1 MKRQFDVDNG
11 TQEQA
16 VKEIDT
22 ATINLS
28 APSPTGAQTNRRT
41 GKKNTVVAGQIVRL
55 KLALFFLLPLIGVSL
70 WTEGSFWL
78 ATWGLRST
86 LLDLPDTWSHV
97 NMCGLLQFFLLLP
110 ILYASRQFFAQALED
125 LRERVPSPEVLL
137 LLGSVFSVAGGLY
150 TTTRLL
156 QGQPYET
163 LPSLF
168 FAYTGLC
175 LTLALVSVYLDRWS
189 KAPLPELRDYPA
201 MLLVSGSI
209 LLAIVA
215 CLSFFYTKNHSFPIW
230 QIAVSIFI
238 CGCPAGLMLAT
249 SLASFATVEKASA
262 EKILL
267 RDGSILGNA
276 CKTTLVIFDKTGT
289 LTVGQPALT
298 DIHVFNNGSESG
310 LLSLAAAM
318 LQGSDLPEANAVR
331 EAAEGCQLPRCTE
344 RLSAPEGWHT
354 ARCFNENIRLGTLDF
369 IRRFALIPAETAPY
383 VEQLSDAGKTVWY
396 LAVGRTLYAIFG
408 FSDELRQET
417 PEAMRRLKE
426 MRIETAVMTGDN
438 KRAGLYLGKLAGAD
452 RVAAELLPTHK
463 AQLVET
469 FRRGGH
475 KVAVV
480 GDGDNDAPAMDQAN
494 IGIAVGSGTKAV
506 WKAAQ
511 IVLTDNDLRNVA
523 QVFRLS
529 RACRETVSRNLTI
542 AIGCNLIL
550 LPLALGIFA
559 IGGGPL
565 LTDWMLLG
573 VTVISLLGLSISTWQ
588 LKKRK
593 I

>member
-1 MKRQFDVDNG
+1 MKGQSDMDNRP
-11 TQEQA
+11 QEQA

-28 APSPTGAQTNRRT
+28 AASTGAPVHRRT

-55 KLALFFLLPLIGVSL
+55 KLALFFLLPLITVSL

-78 ATWGLRST
+78 HRWGLRSV
-86 LLDLPDTWSHV
+86 LLNLPGAWAPV
-97 NMCGLLQFFLLLP
+97 NLRGLLQFFLLLP
-110 ILYASRQFFAQALED
+110 VLYAARQFFAQALAD
-125 LRERVPSPEVLL
+125 LQERAPSPEVLL
-137 LLGSVFSVAGGLY
+137 LLSSFFSVAGGLY
-150 TTTRLL
+150 TTARLL
-156 QGQPYET
+156 QGQPYES
-163 LPSLF
+163 LPPLF

-201 MLLVSGSI
+201 MILVSGSI
-209 LLAIVA
+209 LLTIVA

-230 QIAVSIFI
+230 QIAVSIFV
-238 CGCPAGLMLAT
+238 CGCPAGLMLAA

-262 EKILL
+262 AKILL
-267 RDGSILGNA
+267 RDGSILGDA
-276 CKTTLVIFDKTGT
+276 YKTTLVIFDKTGT

-318 LQGSDLPEANAVR
+318 LQDSDLPEAKAVR
-331 EAAEGCQLPRCTE
+331 EAAEGCQMPRCTE
-344 RLSAPEGWHT
+344 RVSAPEGWHT

-383 VEQLSDAGKTVWY
+383 VERLSDSGKTIWY

-417 PEAMRRLKE
+417 QEAMRKLKG
-426 MRIETAVMTGDN
+426 MKIETAVMTGDN

-469 FRRGGH
+469 FRQGGH

-511 IVLTDNDLRNVA
+511 VVLTDNDLRNVA
-523 QVFRLS
+523 QIFRLS
-529 RACRETVSRNLTI
+529 RACRETASRNLKI
-542 AIGCNLIL
+542 AIGCNLVL
-550 LPLALGIFA
+550 LPLALGISA

-565 LTDWMLLG
+565 LADWMLLG
-573 VTVISLLGLSISTWQ
+573 VTVLSLLGLSISTWQ
-588 LKKRK
+588 LKKSK

>member
-1 MKRQFDVDNG
+1 M
-11 TQEQA
+11 
-16 VKEIDT
+16 
-22 ATINLS
+22 S
-28 APSPTGAQTNRRT
+28 
-41 GKKNTVVAGQIVRL
+41 
-55 KLALFFLLPLIGVSL
+55 
-70 WTEGSFWL
+70 SF
-78 ATWGLRST
+78 
-86 LLDLPDTWSHV
+86 
-97 NMCGLLQFFLLLP
+97 
-110 ILYASRQFFAQALED
+110 
-125 LRERVPSPEVLL
+125 
-137 LLGSVFSVAGGLY
+137 FSVAGGLY
-150 TTTRLL
+150 TTARLL
-156 QGQPYET
+156 QGQPYES
-163 LPSLF
+163 LPPLF

-175 LTLALVSVYLDRWS
+175 LTLALVRVYLDRWS

-201 MLLVSGSI
+201 MILVSGSI
-209 LLAIVA
+209 LLTIVA

-230 QIAVSIFI
+230 QIAVSIFV
-238 CGCPAGLMLAT
+238 CGCPASLMLAA

-262 EKILL
+262 AKILL
-267 RDGSILGNA
+267 RDGSILGDA
-276 CKTTLVIFDKTGT
+276 YKTTLVIFDKTGT

-318 LQGSDLPEANAVR
+318 LQDSDLPEAKAVR
-331 EAAEGCQLPRCTE
+331 EAAEGCQLPHCTE
-344 RLSAPEGWHT
+344 RVSAPEGWHI

-383 VEQLSDAGKTVWY
+383 VERLSDAGKTIWY

-417 PEAMRRLKE
+417 QEAMRKLKE
-426 MRIETAVMTGDN
+426 MKIETAVMTGDN

-469 FRRGGH
+469 FRQGGH

-511 IVLTDNDLRNVA
+511 VVLTDNDLRNVA

-529 RACRETVSRNLTI
+529 RACRETASRNLKI
-542 AIGCNLIL
+542 AIGCNLVL
-550 LPLALGIFA
+550 LPLALGISA
-559 IGGGPL
+559 VGGGPL
-565 LTDWMLLG
+565 LADWMLLG
-573 VTVISLLGLSISTWQ
+573 VTVLSLLGLSISTWQ
-588 LKKRK
+588 LKKSK

>member
-1 MKRQFDVDNG
+1 MKGQSDMDNRP
-11 TQEQA
+11 QEQA

-28 APSPTGAQTNRRT
+28 AASTGAPVNRRT

-55 KLALFFLLPLIGVSL
+55 KLALFFLLPLITVSL

-78 ATWGLRST
+78 NRWGLRSA
-86 LLDLPDTWSHV
+86 LLNLPGAWAPV
-97 NMCGLLQFFLLLP
+97 NLRGLLQFFLLLP
-110 ILYASRQFFAQALED
+110 VLYAARQFFAQALAD
-125 LRERVPSPEVLL
+125 LQERVPSPEVLL
-137 LLGSVFSVAGGLY
+137 LLSSFFSVAGGLY
-150 TTTRLL
+150 TTARLL
-156 QGQPYET
+156 QGQPYES
-163 LPSLF
+163 LPPLF

-201 MLLVSGSI
+201 MILVSGSI
-209 LLAIVA
+209 LLTIVA

-230 QIAVSIFI
+230 QIAVSIFV
-238 CGCPAGLMLAT
+238 CGCPAGLMLTA

-262 EKILL
+262 AKILL
-267 RDGSILGNA
+267 RDGSILGDA
-276 CKTTLVIFDKTGT
+276 YKTTLVIFDKTGT

-318 LQGSDLPEANAVR
+318 LQDSDLPEAKAVR
-331 EAAEGCQLPRCTE
+331 EAAEGCQLLRCTE
-344 RLSAPEGWHT
+344 RVSAPEGWHT

-383 VEQLSDAGKTVWY
+383 VERLSDAGKTIWY

-417 PEAMRRLKE
+417 QEAMRKLKE
-426 MRIETAVMTGDN
+426 MKIETAVMTGDN

-469 FRRGGH
+469 FRQGGH

-511 IVLTDNDLRNVA
+511 VVLTDNDLRNVA

-529 RACRETVSRNLTI
+529 RACRETASRNLKI
-542 AIGCNLIL
+542 AIGCNLVL
-550 LPLALGIFA
+550 LPLALGISA
-559 IGGGPL
+559 VGGGPL
-565 LTDWMLLG
+565 LADWMLLG
-573 VTVISLLGLSISTWQ
+573 VTVLSLLGLSISTWQ
-588 LKKRK
+588 LKKSK

>member
-1 MKRQFDVDNG
+1 MKGQSDMDNRP
-11 TQEQA
+11 QEQA

-28 APSPTGAQTNRRT
+28 AASTGAPVNRRT

-55 KLALFFLLPLIGVSL
+55 KLALFFLLPLITVSL

-78 ATWGLRST
+78 NRWGLRSV
-86 LLDLPDTWSHV
+86 LLNLPGAWAPV
-97 NMCGLLQFFLLLP
+97 NLRGLLQFFLLLP
-110 ILYASRQFFAQALED
+110 VLYAARQFFAQALAD
-125 LRERVPSPEVLL
+125 LQERVPSPEVLL
-137 LLGSVFSVAGGLY
+137 LLSSFFSVAGGLY
-150 TTTRLL
+150 TTARLL
-156 QGQPYET
+156 QGQPYES
-163 LPSLF
+163 LPPLF

-201 MLLVSGSI
+201 MILVSGSI
-209 LLAIVA
+209 LLTIVA

-230 QIAVSIFI
+230 QIAVSIFV
-238 CGCPAGLMLAT
+238 CGCPAGLMLAA

-262 EKILL
+262 AKILL
-267 RDGSILGNA
+267 RDGSILGDA
-276 CKTTLVIFDKTGT
+276 YKTTLVIFDKTGT

-318 LQGSDLPEANAVR
+318 LQDSDLPEAKAVQ
-331 EAAEGCQLPRCTE
+331 EAAEGCQRPRCTE
-344 RLSAPEGWHT
+344 RISAPEGWHT

-383 VEQLSDAGKTVWY
+383 VERLSDAGKTIWY

-417 PEAMRRLKE
+417 QEAMRKLKE
-426 MRIETAVMTGDN
+426 MKIETAVMTGDN

-469 FRRGGH
+469 FRQGGH

-511 IVLTDNDLRNVA
+511 VVLTDNDLRNVA

-529 RACRETVSRNLTI
+529 RACRETASRNLKI
-542 AIGCNLIL
+542 AIGCNLVL
-550 LPLALGIFA
+550 LPLALGISA

-565 LTDWMLLG
+565 LADWMLLG
-573 VTVISLLGLSISTWQ
+573 VTVLSLLGLSISTWQ
-588 LKKRK
+588 LKKSK